1 MCHADGHRQI
11 PICPAQPS
19 GQSSSDLLGDKGLA
33 GHAGTEGSGRHQEK
47 QNVVRGGHTTGRPA
61 ALAWRGMGLGRVE
74 TTEWWISRNEAGV
87 HKTQESQ
94 PATFRSTLS
103 ITCVTLFSVWLQVSR
118 CPALNATDT
127 PDESFL
133 RGFVS
138 KRLSLGPAGLLI

>member
-1 MCHADGHRQI
+1 MQTATGKYRFARHSRAARA
-11 PICPAQPS
+11 AQTCLGTRGWRATQAQR
-19 GQSSSDLLGDKGLA
+19 GQGD
-33 GHAGTEGSGRHQEK
+33 TRRSRTWS
-47 QNVVRGGHTTGRPA
+47 VVDTQLGRPA
-61 ALAWRGMGLGRVE
+61 ALAWREMGLGRVE